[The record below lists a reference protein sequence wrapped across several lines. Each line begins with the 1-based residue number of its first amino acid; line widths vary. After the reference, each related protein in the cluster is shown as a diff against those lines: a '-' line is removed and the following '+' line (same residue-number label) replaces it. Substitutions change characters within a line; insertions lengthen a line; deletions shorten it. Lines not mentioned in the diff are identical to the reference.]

1 MKIAIIGSGMAGLSA
16 AYALHTQCDIA
27 VFEKDSNI
35 GGHALTINAGE
46 TRVDVGVNVFSERDY
61 PQVLGLF
68 RLLKVP
74 LRKCSMSFAM
84 SWGDGR
90 LGWSSIAPLRQLSLF
105 VRPSTYFMVFDFI
118 RFYCHVHTKAIEPD
132 LTLEE
137 FLKKHRFGTAFAH
150 QLLLPMGCSIY
161 TCSVDTLLRFS
172 AHTLI
177 TFFKKHGV
185 LDVLRLPTWYNIPG
199 GCREYLERM
208 TQPFASSIYPT
219 CPVTRVV
226 RTGDSVT
233 VHSARGVESFDAAIF
248 ACHPND
254 ALDLLADPTP
264 EELSVLGALTYNRTE
279 VCTHTDTS
287 VMPRKKECWASWTY
301 VLDGAHSAV
310 HYFVNRLQGRPTSNP
325 VFVTIGPTR
334 PIASEY
340 LIDSRE
346 LWHPVFDL
354 NFVSAQ
360 KKLPQ
365 LQGVRRTWYAGAYAG
380 YGFHEDAFISG
391 QAAAQ
396 EILTQLPA
404 SAE

>member
-1 MKIAIIGSGMAGLSA
+1 MKVAIIGSGMAGLSA

-46 TRVDVGVNVFSERDY
+46 TPVDVGVNVFSERDY
-61 PQVLGLF
+61 PQVLALF

-84 SWGDGR
+84 AWGDSR
-90 LGWSSIAPLRQLSLF
+90 LVWSSIAPLHQLSLF
-105 VRPSTYFMVFDFI
+105 VRPSTYLMVFDFI
-118 RFYCHVHTKAIEPD
+118 RFYSHVHTKAIEPD

-137 FLKKHRFGTAFAH
+137 FLRKHRFGTAFAH

-172 AHTLI
+172 ANTFI

-185 LDVLRLPTWYNIPG
+185 LDVFRLPTWYNIPG

-208 TQPFASSIYPT
+208 TESFASSIYLT

-226 RTGDSVT
+226 RAAYGVT
-233 VHSARGVESFDAAIF
+233 VHSARGAESFDAVIF

-264 EELSVLGALTYNRTE
+264 EELSVLGALTYSRTE

-301 VLDGAHSAV
+301 VLDGVHSSV
-310 HYFVNRLQGRPTSNP
+310 HYFVNRLQGRSTNNP

-334 PIASEY
+334 PIASEH

-354 NFVSAQ
+354 TFVSAQ

-365 LQGVRRTWYAGAYAG
+365 LQGANRTWYCGAYAG

-396 EILTQLPA
+396 GILTQLHA
-404 SAE
+404 SAK